1 MDEAVRYVALLEA
14 WRHPH
19 LDESSR
25 CRAHT
30 VGQVP
35 SEKSATG
42 KSDGHQDVVPGPLL
56 VSAAPVAV
64 ALSCSAPSFSSRLP
78 ASVQFFWDPRQPQH
92 GLVHAVFLLPDAVAA
107 LVALLLLAEQPFC
120 VLSHVS
126 AQVSFVPLSHPT

>member
-14 WRHPH
+14 WCHPY

-35 SEKSATG
+35 LEKSAIG
-42 KSDGHQDVVPGPLL
+42 QSVDHKDGVPGPSL
-56 VSAAPVAV
+56 VSAGRVAV
-64 ALSCSAPSFSSRLP
+64 ALSYSAPSFSSRLLV
-78 ASVQFFWDPRQPQH
+78 SVQFSWDPQQPQH
-92 GLVHAVFLLPDAVAA
+92 GLAHAVFLLPGAVAA

-126 AQVSFVPLSHPT
+126 GQASVVPLYHPT

>member
-14 WRHPH
+14 WRHLY

-25 CRAHT
+25 WRAHT

-35 SEKSATG
+35 LEKSAIG
-42 KSDGHQDVVPGPLL
+42 QYVDHEDGVPGPLL

-64 ALSCSAPSFSSRLP
+64 ALSYSAPSSSSRLP
-78 ASVQFFWDPRQPQH
+78 ASVQFFWDPQQPQH

-107 LVALLLLAEQPFC
+107 LVA
-120 VLSHVS
+120 
-126 AQVSFVPLSHPT
+126 